1 MLCSVVTR
9 PVFLPNTFARCEYR
23 RAYAKFA
30 ATVFEDFSHVSLH
43 CVHIITLHG
52 NNGRTLNRHARL
64 THARINA
71 EEVEELV
78 SNLIQIR
85 QNCPGSNAAA
95 TTLPDRVWMMF
106 SGNFNQFL
114 APTETATYAC
124 RICVE
129 IAGISSVSR

>member
-1 MLCSVVTR
+1 MIGCFVLSSRGRFFDPIHSVV
-9 PVFLPNTFARCEYR
+9 ASI
-23 RAYAKFA
+23 AGHYAKFA

-106 SGNFNQFL
+106 SGNFN
-114 APTETATYAC
+114 
-124 RICVE
+124 
-129 IAGISSVSR
+129 